1 MKSPDGR
8 VELKINYEPFLGAF
22 WCAEETVALLKS
34 EVKSQERH
42 VKTLKRKSL
51 WAKVLEEVTIKYFL
65 AATC

>member
-1 MKSPDGR
+1 MA
-8 VELKINYEPFLGAF
+8 EPFLGAF

-51 WAKVLEEVTIKYFL
+51 WAKVLEEVTIEYFL
-65 AATC
+65 ATTC